1 MNMLASKSKHFNEL
15 PTNYIIIAVVSND
28 SLSVMVAHKSTKTES
43 QCYQLVDL
51 IRETIDLL
59 KVELKGKQEA
69 MYYSVS
75 ELLQIDQFSYR
86 FQKLKD

>member
-1 MNMLASKSKHFNEL
+1 MLASKSKHFNEL

-28 SLSVMVAHKSTKTES
+28 SLSVMVAHKSRKTES

-51 IRETIDLL
+51 IHETIDLL

-75 ELLQIDQFSYR
+75 ELLQIDQFYYR
-86 FQKLKD
+86 FQKLNN

>member
-1 MNMLASKSKHFNEL
+1 MLASKSKHFNEL

-75 ELLQIDQFSYR
+75 ELLQINQFYYR
-86 FQKLKD
+86 FQKLNN

>member
-1 MNMLASKSKHFNEL
+1 MLASKSKHFNEL
-15 PTNYIIIAVVSND
+15 PTNYIIIAVVPND

-75 ELLQIDQFSYR
+75 ELLQIDQFYYR